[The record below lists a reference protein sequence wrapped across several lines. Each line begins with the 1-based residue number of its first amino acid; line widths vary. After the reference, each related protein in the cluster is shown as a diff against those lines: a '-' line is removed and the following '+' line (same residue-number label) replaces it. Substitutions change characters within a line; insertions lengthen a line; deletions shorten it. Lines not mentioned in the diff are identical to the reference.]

1 MSSKRRRGFVAA
13 RQDFLR
19 DEPVLLDTEF
29 LSSYPLSTRFD
40 MAYLLNL
47 FTPETWEVFRQAGAK
62 VSGFRQ
68 RQQRLAGKRVTQG
81 DVFLCYLV
89 RLSRWC
95 GALEVRSEVYED
107 HSPIYSDPDP
117 FPIRFRVMPIV
128 VLEPELAVPI
138 HDETVWETLSITN
151 QYDRSY
157 PYWSGFFRSSLNKID
172 DSDGGYLLDLL
183 KAQQTHPKAY
193 PFTEK
198 DLRQLSLRRKIR
210 TLERDVEV
218 EIPGDEIEASGDT
231 KGGHPTDIATLEAI
245 PGPDGRKSIRMQAKV
260 AQIGAEMGFY
270 IWVPRN
276 DRANVLQHIR
286 NGLHGQFLNQLPLN
300 YDDNTL
306 HTIEHIDVLWLKGR
320 SISRGFE
327 IEHTT
332 AIYSGLLRMADLL
345 ALQPNINISLHIV
358 APMSKR
364 EKVLCQI
371 MRPVFSLLDYGPL
384 SEKCS
389 FLSYDA
395 IETLGKMPHLSHTSE
410 TILEEYEEYA
420 GV

>member
-1 MSSKRRRGFVAA
+1 
-13 RQDFLR
+13 
-19 DEPVLLDTEF
+19 
-29 LSSYPLSTRFD
+29 

-68 RQQRLAGKRVTQG
+68 RQQRLAGKRVIEG

-107 HSPIYSDPDP
+107 RSPIYSDPDP
-117 FPIRFRVMPIV
+117 FPIRFKVKPIV

-138 HDETVWETLSITN
+138 QDETIWDALSITN

-157 PYWSGFFRSSLNKID
+157 PYWSGFFRSSLNKIEEE
-172 DSDGGYLLDLL
+172 DGSFLLEVL
-183 KAQQTHPKAY
+183 KGQQTDPKRY

-198 DLRQLSLRRKIR
+198 DKRRLSERRIIR
-210 TLERDVEV
+210 TLSREVEV
-218 EIPGDEIEASGDT
+218 EIPDDDAEVIDKHESDSTTQSSVPVTISVA
-231 KGGHPTDIATLEAI
+231 
-245 PGPDGRKSIRMQAKV
+245 DGRESIRMQAKV
-260 AQIGAEMGFY
+260 AQIGADMGLH
-270 IWVPRN
+270 IWIPRN
-276 DRANVLQHIR
+276 DRARVLQYIPTH
-286 NGLHGQFLNQLPLN
+286 LHEKFLAQLPLN

-306 HTIEHIDVLWLKGR
+306 DTIEQIDVLWLRGR

-358 APMSKR
+358 APMAKR
-364 EKVLCQI
+364 ERVLRQI
-371 MRPVFSLLDYGPL
+371 RRPVFSLLDYGPL

-389 FLSYDA
+389 FLSYDS
-395 IETLGKMPHLSHTSE
+395 IEALGRMPYLSHTSE